1 MKKNLKWTMS
11 ALLAVCLLAGS
22 ALSSHAETYFVI
34 NDIKFRERTE
44 ETIIFSGWENSS
56 NADTLVIPEKI
67 GDQTIVGID
76 PRALE
81 NNTQLRCVDLSQAVG
96 LTYIGE
102 SGFQGCTSLESIE
115 FPEALDYVASRAF
128 RGCTSLAAVV
138 YHSRPTCIYN
148 YSFSGCTTLT
158 EFEIPDSVTTIQK
171 FAFENCTALERV
183 VIPES
188 VTAIAASAFSGAD
201 NVVIYCYS
209 GSYAESFAISNE
221 IPYVLLAPQYEIG
234 DVNMNGQVEI
244 TDVTLLQQHL
254 AEILTLS
261 EDQLLLA
268 DMNQDGEADIGDAT
282 GIQFKIAGFLV

>member
-1 MKKNLKWTMS
+1 
-11 ALLAVCLLAGS
+11 
-22 ALSSHAETYFVI
+22 
-34 NDIKFRERTE
+34 
-44 ETIIFSGWENSS
+44 
-56 NADTLVIPEKI
+56 
-67 GDQTIVGID
+67 
-76 PRALE
+76 
-81 NNTQLRCVDLSQAVG
+81 
-96 LTYIGE
+96 
-102 SGFQGCTSLESIE
+102 
-115 FPEALDYVASRAF
+115 
-128 RGCTSLAAVV
+128 
-138 YHSRPTCIYN
+138 
-148 YSFSGCTTLT
+148 
-158 EFEIPDSVTTIQK
+158 
-171 FAFENCTALERV
+171 
-183 VIPES
+183 
-188 VTAIAASAFSGAD
+188 D